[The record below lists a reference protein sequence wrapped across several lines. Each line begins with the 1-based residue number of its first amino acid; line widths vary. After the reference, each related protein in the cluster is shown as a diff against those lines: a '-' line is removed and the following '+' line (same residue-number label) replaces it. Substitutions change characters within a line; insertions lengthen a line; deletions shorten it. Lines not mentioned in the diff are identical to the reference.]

1 MKNTKKIYTILLVI
15 AISIYVI
22 VILINQQKTLNEYS
36 LSKKDVEKEISE
48 QTDYNKELNETKN
61 NVNSKEFIENM
72 AREKLDMYLPN
83 EKVYVDKGL

>member
-1 MKNTKKIYTILLVI
+1 MKKNRKVYIILLFI

-22 VILINQQKTLNEYS
+22 VILINQQKTLSQYN
-36 LSKKDVEKEISE
+36 LSKEQVENEIAE
-48 QTDYNKELNETKN
+48 QNDYNKELNATKN

-83 EKVYVDKGL
+83 EKVYVDKGM